1 MLKGKVIRFGDDVS
15 TDLLIAGRYMYLRS
29 NLDELAKHA
38 CEDID
43 PHFVNK
49 VKKGDF
55 VVGGRNF
62 GLGSSREQA
71 AIVLKMNGVAAVI
84 AQSFS
89 RIFFRNA
96 INIGLP
102 VIITDTANIHDG
114 DELEIDLSA
123 GTIHNATKGDTSTF
137 GKLPSAMLKF
147 LDEGGLIPYVKKYG
161 DFQL

>member
-1 MLKGKVIRFGDDVS
+1 MLKGKVIRFGDNIS

-43 PHFVNK
+43 PNFVNK

-84 AQSFS
+84 AQSFG

-96 INIGLP
+96 INIGLL
-102 VIITDTANIHDG
+102 VIITDTENIHAD
-114 DELEIDLSA
+114 DELEIDLPA
-123 GTIHNATKGDTSTF
+123 GTIYNCTKNDKLTF
-137 GKLPSAMLKF
+137 GKLPSAMLKI